1 MLKQLW
7 FSVHVWVPVKH
18 SSTSRR
24 GQRRQWDR
32 VTLVFCGKVL
42 TPGCGGVLA
51 LAAAAVGCQRV
62 ADGGARAVETARRV
76 VAAVGADVTSSGQS
90 ALVNICRRH
99 RVRGV
104 YLTD

>member
-1 MLKQLW
+1 MCGSL
-7 FSVHVWVPVKH
+7 
-18 SSTSRR
+18 SSTRPHL
-24 GQRRQWDR
+24 GEDR
-32 VTLVFCGKVL
+32 EDSGTGLLFFFCGKVL

-62 ADGGARAVETARRV
+62 AAGGARAVEAARRV